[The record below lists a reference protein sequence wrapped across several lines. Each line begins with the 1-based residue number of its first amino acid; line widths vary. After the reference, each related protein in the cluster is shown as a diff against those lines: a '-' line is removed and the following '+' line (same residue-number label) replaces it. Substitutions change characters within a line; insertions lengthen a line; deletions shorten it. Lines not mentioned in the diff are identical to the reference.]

1 MFLFQVGHNTFM
13 DDKIAS
19 LILIGTLLIVFS
31 YYGFLEIATMRSP
44 TGESVKVLVNST
56 VSLVIGIIL
65 VIIALYMFSKVVFRK
80 HNQVTIQT
88 LSRVVRSPAKSAKK
102 VVKKAKKAKK
112 AKRPKK
118 KTTRKKKSRKTRR
131 RRR

>member
-1 MFLFQVGHNTFM
+1 M

-31 YYGFLEIATMRSP
+31 YYGFLELATMKSP
-44 TGESVKVLVNST
+44 TGEAVKVLVNST
-56 VSLVIGIIL
+56 VSLVIGVIL
-65 VIIALYMFSKVVFRK
+65 VIIALYLFSKVVFRK

-88 LSRVVRSPAKSAKK
+88 LSRVIKTPAKSAKK
-102 VVKKAKKAKK
+102 VVRKTKK
-112 AKRPKK
+112 PKK
-118 KTTRKKKSRKTRR
+118 KAARKKKSRRSRR